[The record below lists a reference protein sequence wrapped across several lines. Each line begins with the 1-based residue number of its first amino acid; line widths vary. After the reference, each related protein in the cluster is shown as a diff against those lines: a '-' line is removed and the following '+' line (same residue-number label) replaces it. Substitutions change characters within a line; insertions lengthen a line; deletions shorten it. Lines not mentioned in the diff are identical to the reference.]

1 MGGAGS
7 GRPHSKAPCARY
19 VVAYLRSAMF
29 NTKNLRCALPV
40 VCRGVSL
47 AYMMAL
53 YLVLRSFPTCEL
65 PVPENKYCR
74 IGAANY
80 SYAQAVHG
88 SYTHTPFKAH
98 DISVLAMQKINV
110 FMRKHEYLA
119 KERVGVIS
127 MCVIARD
134 SAFCEA
140 ALKVLKAKQPSVPE
154 LPVLIACELGTLH
167 AASIIPVKRS
177 ALHNEYIAKNYDLAS
192 WNVGKCTGDLI
203 NICYTLSLSFDC
215 RERLYTEQLH
225 DIAAKTSAKN
235 LLYNH
240 LLLTFRELDLITLDP
255 KHLADHG
262 YTGNNSTAFKR
273 LMGGTY
279 DDFAV
284 EVQNQLK
291 ALAETG
297 SPSVKRAVSEILPH
311 ITGISI
317 NISSC
322 QFLKTLQNYAYPSTL
337 TNWRGEEKLVFKKKS
352 MQIWNQTKRRVRK
365 TIRKTIQERGACR
378 V

>member
-7 GRPHSKAPCARY
+7 GRPPSKAPCARY

-40 VCRGVSL
+40 ICRGVGL

-53 YLVLRSFPTCEL
+53 YLVLRSFPSCEL

-74 IGAANY
+74 IGTANY
-80 SYAQAVHG
+80 SYAHAVHG
-88 SYTHTPFKAH
+88 SYTHTPFNAT
-98 DISVLAMQKINV
+98 DISVITMRKINV
-110 FMRKHEYLA
+110 FMRKREYLA

-134 SAFCEA
+134 SGFCEA
-140 ALKVLKAKQPSVPE
+140 AFKVLKAKRPSVLE
-154 LPVLIACELGTLH
+154 LPVLIACELGTLR

-177 ALHNEYIAKNYDLAS
+177 AIHDEYIAKNYDLAS
-192 WNVGKCTGDLI
+192 WNVGTCTGDLI
-203 NICYTLSLSFDC
+203 NICYTLSLSFDS

-225 DIAAKTSAKN
+225 DIAAKTSAKK

-240 LLLTFRELDLITLDP
+240 LLLTFRELDFITFDP
-255 KHLADHG
+255 NHLADHG

-279 DDFAV
+279 DDFAA
-284 EVQNQLK
+284 EVQKELTV
-291 ALAETG
+291 LAEAG
-297 SPSVKRAVSEILPH
+297 SPSVRRAVSEILQH
-311 ITGISI
+311 VTGISI

-322 QFLKTLQNYAYPSTL
+322 QFLKTLQNFAYPSSL
-337 TNWRGEEKLVFKKKS
+337 TNWRDARKPILKKTS
-352 MQIWNQTKRRVRK
+352 MQTWNQTKRRVRK
-365 TIRKTIQERGACR
+365 TIRKGDI
-378 V
+378 